1 MSVRIIIKN
10 NNKLSNELKKLNK
23 DLQHEIYDTLY
34 AMSKAEIE
42 TVAKRNV
49 PVDSGRLRASINTMT
64 ENVDTFNYTD
74 RNGNSFDGM
83 LKTVRAKKGQIFV
96 GTNVEYAEK
105 IHERG
110 GGGPNSRRTSG
121 GQKKPKGYGRH
132 FLRKAY
138 MQAVPKMIIELK
150 RIRGVE

>member
-1 MSVRIIIKN
+1 MIKFSILN
-10 NNKLSNELKKLNK
+10 MTALREEMKKLNERIQEEV
-23 DLQHEIYDTLY
+23 DETIL
-34 AMSKAEIE
+34 AMSRVEIE

-49 PVDSGRLRASINTMT
+49 PVDSGRLRASIITIT
-64 ENVDTFNYTD
+64 KDTTTFNYTN
-74 RNGNSFDGM
+74 REGGSYDGM
-83 LKTVRAKKGQIFV
+83 LRTVRAGDGEVIV

-110 GGGPNSRRTSG
+110 GGGPNSGRTSG

-138 MQAVPKMIIELK
+138 DKAVPRIIVAVK
-150 RIRGVE
+150 RIKGVR